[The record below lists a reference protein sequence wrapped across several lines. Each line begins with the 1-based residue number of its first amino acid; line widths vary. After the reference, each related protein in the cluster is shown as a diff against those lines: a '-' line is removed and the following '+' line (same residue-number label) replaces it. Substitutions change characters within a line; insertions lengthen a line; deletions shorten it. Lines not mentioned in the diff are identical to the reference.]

1 MLHRVATNVVLLV
14 VFVTVHNA
22 SAREPHRLR
31 VLSYNIHHG
40 EGVDGKLD
48 LDRIAAVI
56 REAEPDVVALQEVD
70 RRARRT
76 GSVDQPAE
84 LGRLTGMRA
93 IFERN
98 IPLEGGE
105 YGNAVLTRLP
115 VISHKNH
122 PLPSHY
128 DGEQRGVLAVE
139 LELAENGPRCV
150 FLATHLDYRPDDAE
164 RRASAAM
171 INKLVATQAEM
182 PALLTG
188 DLNARPDTPVLK
200 DFSAEWTRANK
211 ELLPTFPSRQ
221 PVRQIDYVLYRP
233 ANRWRVIETRVID
246 ESLASDHR
254 PLLAVLELISRE

>member
-1 MLHRVATNVVLLV
+1 MFFRSAYTLILLLV
-14 VFVTVHNA
+14 I
-22 SAREPHRLR
+22 SAIPSESTEPHRLR
-31 VLSYNIHHG
+31 ILSYNIHHG
-40 EGVDGKLD
+40 EGTDGKLD

-56 REAEPDVVALQEVD
+56 RTAEPDVVALQEVD

-84 LGRLTGMRA
+84 LGRLTGMKA

-105 YGNAVLTRLP
+105 YGNAVLTRLQ
-115 VISHKNH
+115 VTSHQNH

-128 DGEQRGVLAVE
+128 EGEQRGVLAVE
-139 LELAENGPRCV
+139 LQLTENGPRCV
-150 FLATHLDYRPDDAE
+150 FFATHLDYRPDDTE
-164 RRASAAM
+164 RRASAAT
-171 INKLVATQAEM
+171 INKLVAVQPEV
-182 PALLTG
+182 PALLAG

-246 ESLASDHR
+246 ESLSSDHR

>member
-1 MLHRVATNVVLLV
+1 MLLAISATRSES
-14 VFVTVHNA
+14 T
-22 SAREPHRLR
+22 EPHCLR

-40 EGVDGKLD
+40 EGTDGKLD

-56 REAEPDVVALQEVD
+56 RGAEPDVVALQEVD

-84 LGRLTGMRA
+84 LGRLTGMKA

-122 PLPSHY
+122 HLPSHY
-128 DGEQRGVLAVE
+128 EGEQRGVLAVE
-139 LELAENGPRCV
+139 LQLAENGPRFT

-164 RRASAAM
+164 RRASAEM
-171 INKLVATQAEM
+171 INKLVAMHPKM
-182 PALLTG
+182 PALLAG
-188 DLNARPDTPVLK
+188 DLNARPDTPVLE
-200 DFSAEWTRANK
+200 DLSAEWTRAGK
-211 ELLPTFPSRQ
+211 EPLLTFPSRE

-246 ESLASDHR
+246 ESVASDHR
-254 PLLAVLELISRE
+254 PLLAVLELIHP